1 MLDRLTVNS
10 LLCAEPRFMINQVGV
25 KIVEPNF
32 HEKTLTKMRR
42 HIFRNPKKDI
52 MQDVKLRDSMIEK
65 GGVSI

>member
-1 MLDRLTVNS
+1 MCRTKAQDKPSKGKNS
-10 LLCAEPRFMINQVGV
+10 LS
-25 KIVEPNF
+25 NF
-32 HEKTLTKMRR
+32 HEETLTKMRR